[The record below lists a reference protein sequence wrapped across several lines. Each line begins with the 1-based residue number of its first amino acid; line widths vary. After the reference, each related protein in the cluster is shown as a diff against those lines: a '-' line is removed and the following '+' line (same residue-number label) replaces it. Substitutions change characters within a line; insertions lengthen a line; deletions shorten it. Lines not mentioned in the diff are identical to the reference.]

1 MAQDPI
7 ILIIHTVGQLYAF
20 ILTLRFLLQLAGA
33 DYYNPISQAVVRLT
47 SIPLK
52 PLQKI
57 IPKAKRLDFSP
68 LALAFGVNVLTL
80 VAMLA
85 VSGGGTNMPGIL
97 LFSGVGVLERRT
109 AAHDEWKKREKK

>member
-47 SIPLK
+47 SIPST
-52 PLQKI
+52 P
-57 IPKAKRLDFSP
+57 
-68 LALAFGVNVLTL
+68 V
-80 VAMLA
+80 
-85 VSGGGTNMPGIL
+85 
-97 LFSGVGVLERRT
+97 
-109 AAHDEWKKREKK
+109 